1 MKNTC
6 PILFA
11 LMLATASVAP
21 MSMATTANAATAE
34 DLNRDSQQA
43 LNNLYKTNTLAE
55 KLSHSAK
62 AVLVFPNIIKAGL
75 VFGGSYGEGELLEDA
90 KVKDYYNSVS
100 GSWGLQASPSAGRN
114 KPTLTAS
121 DPKWGVPN
129 FQREMIPIKARKCA
143 PVGAKREGV

>member
-1 MKNTC
+1 
-6 PILFA
+6 
-11 LMLATASVAP
+11 MLATASVAP

-121 DPKWGVPN
+121 DPKWGVPK
-129 FQREMIPIKARKCA
+129 FPKRDDPDKSPEMRPCGRKERGCLGSHYRANA
-143 PVGAKREGV
+143 P

>member
-43 LNNLYKTNTLAE
+43 LNNLYKLNTDMLQ
-55 KLSHSAK
+55 KST
-62 AVLVFPNIIKAGL
+62 
-75 VFGGSYGEGELLEDA
+75 GSTSCRHESR
-90 KVKDYYNSVS
+90 N
-100 GSWGLQASPSAGRN
+100 PSS
-114 KPTLTAS
+114 T
-121 DPKWGVPN
+121 VPS
-129 FQREMIPIKARKCA
+129 RVP
-143 PVGAKREGV
+143 